1 MVRCRHFLG
10 VILVLW
16 YAASQPVLACS
27 YDGQFNNPFAE
38 SYPGSLDVALA
49 TREAIISKKI
59 NRPQKLSGVQGLA
72 RAQWWLNLLHRK
84 WPAELDEVSYIYLV
98 DSQLWSQRQSGQLKI
113 HVPAPDDTQ
122 SVLLLSEAALAAL
135 IGNEIN
141 FEQANAMKIIIAM
154 E

>member
-1 MVRCRHFLG
+1 MVCCRHLG
-10 VILVLW
+10 VIIVLW

-59 NRPQKLSGVQGLA
+59 NRPQKLSGVQGFA
-72 RAQWWLNLLHRK
+72 RAQWWLSLLNRK
-84 WPAELDEVSYIYLV
+84 WPAELDEISYIYLV
-98 DSQLWSQRQSGQLKI
+98 DSQLWSQRQSGQFKI
-113 HVPAPDDTQ
+113 HVPAPDETQ
-122 SVLLLSEAALAAL
+122 RVLLLSETALAAL
-135 IGNEIN
+135 VENEIS
-141 FEQANAMKIIIAM
+141 FEQANAMKIIIAT